1 MLSIKSN
8 FGIFKDR
15 QGQTYSEDDLNKLCK
30 TLIRSDCVNFDV
42 KKVGGGFNS
51 AISDRIF
58 NKIAN
63 KDENAKILI
72 FNDFSLQMLNRL
84 IDEGFKRENVCLAYG
99 SWNKDGTPSDN
110 EYVLKIMRLYIKS
123 NFVGDFNTISL
134 KEVFENMKFDVIIAN
149 PPYGSIGAK
158 ITNHIRENVDY
169 GEFVNLLPANDYK
182 RIDGFWNYV
191 SEMETM
197 DRFIFE
203 DASVTTTAAK
213 VSKIKSNTSSE
224 FEFILSGKNL
234 KLLKK
239 YFYRNA
245 ELDKLGSYELPIRRR
260 NFNGMAKKFPVA
272 IAHRDLAHG
281 HLPYSRE
288 TAEYRFNNGELTI
301 DEYEKLVAETLKGK
315 PTGNLTS
322 DPIFFKT
329 KSEAA
334 NYKNFIYSIDGFRF
348 TAMIWTAFR
357 TDSSS
362 GYEECFPRV
371 DWTHPW
377 TVEEILRE
385 YDYTESEIKEVME
398 DLKNYK
404 GMND

>member
-1 MLSIKSN
+1 
-8 FGIFKDR
+8 
-15 QGQTYSEDDLNKLCK
+15 
-30 TLIRSDCVNFDV
+30 
-42 KKVGGGFNS
+42 
-51 AISDRIF
+51 
-58 NKIAN
+58 
-63 KDENAKILI
+63 
-72 FNDFSLQMLNRL
+72 
-84 IDEGFKRENVCLAYG
+84 
-99 SWNKDGTPSDN
+99 
-110 EYVLKIMRLYIKS
+110 
-123 NFVGDFNTISL
+123 
-134 KEVFENMKFDVIIAN
+134 MKFDVIIAN
-149 PPYGSIGAK
+149 PPYGGIGAK
-158 ITNHIRENVDY
+158 ITNYIRENVEF

-182 RIDGFWNYV
+182 RIDRLWNYV
-191 SEMETM
+191 SEMETCQNA
-197 DRFIFE
+197 FE
-203 DASVTTTAAK
+203 DAAVTTTAAK

-245 ELDKLGSYELPIRRR
+245 ELDKLCSYELPIRRR

-281 HLPYSRE
+281 HLPYSRG
-288 TAEYRFNNGELTI
+288 TAEYRFNNGELTLS
-301 DEYEKLVAETLKGK
+301 EYEKLVSETLKGK

-329 KSEAA
+329 KSEAT

-348 TAMIWTAFR
+348 TAMIWTTFM

-385 YDYTESEIKEVME
+385 YDYTDSEIEEVME
-398 DLKNYK
+398 GLKNYK